1 MPNTQTS
8 DTETIDIAGEGTKIV
23 IDEVIKNDKII
34 NKSLKCQI
42 CNNVVLLFKV
52 LKKYRK
58 YKSKRL

>member
-23 IDEVIKNDKII
+23 IDEVTKNDKII

>member
-1 MPNTQTS
+1 MTNTQTS
-8 DTETIDIAGEGTKIV
+8 DTETINIAGEGTKIV

-52 LKKYRK
+52 
-58 YKSKRL
+58 

>member
-1 MPNTQTS
+1 MTNTQTS
-8 DTETIDIAGEGTKIV
+8 DTETINIAGEGTKIV